1 MTVMESFHV
10 VKHIGLYFF
19 NSKIKGL
26 KGKNLIWGAPKFL
39 QPHFVIYTLMYFSKY
54 KIIYQ

>member
-1 MTVMESFHV
+1 MESFHV